1 MREINGP
8 KRGVFWVIQEKLF
21 AFPFE
26 EGKYP
31 EALAKSKK
39 TYTHKKLW
47 RIVCPKGCEKA
58 VFGIVGDIKIHYEH
72 TAHYRCHLDT
82 EWRPES

>member
-1 MREINGP
+1 MCEINGP

-31 EALAKSKK
+31 EALAKSKANLYPQK
-39 TYTHKKLW
+39 
-47 RIVCPKGCEKA
+47 IVAYRLPKGLQK
-58 VFGIVGDIKIHYEH
+58 
-72 TAHYRCHLDT
+72 RL
-82 EWRPES
+82 